1 MSQYTLSNKAEDDIS
16 RIYDYSV
23 NTHGVNHAEA
33 YLVALNEA
41 LVILAG
47 SPNAG
52 TSAEEIRK
60 NYLKFPVNKHMVFY
74 KKASD
79 GIFVVRVLHQ
89 HMKYT
94 LHIAD

>member
-16 RIYDYSV
+16 GIYDYSL

-33 YLVALNEA
+33 YLISLHEA

-52 TSAEEIRK
+52 TSAEDIRK
-60 NYLKFPVNKHMVFY
+60 T
-74 KKASD
+74 
-79 GIFVVRVLHQ
+79 I
-89 HMKYT
+89 
-94 LHIAD
+94 

>member
-1 MSQYTLSNKAEDDIS
+1 M
-16 RIYDYSV
+16 
-23 NTHGVNHAEA
+23 
-33 YLVALNEA
+33 
-41 LVILAG
+41 LAG

-52 TSAEEIRK
+52 TSAEDIRK
-60 NYLKFPVNKHMVFY
+60 NYMKFPVHKHMVFY

>member
-16 RIYDYSV
+16 GIYDYSV
-23 NTHGVNHAEA
+23 NTHDVKHAEA
-33 YLVALNEA
+33 YLVALHEA
-41 LVILAG
+41 LVMLAG

-52 TSAEEIRK
+52 TSAEDIIK
-60 NYLKFPVNKHMVFY
+60 NYLKFPVHKHRVFLQ
-74 KKASD
+74 KIGG